1 MKKILTILFVIFSFV
16 IIFSEILEIH
26 FIDVGQG
33 DAIFIN
39 HPDFKMLIDAGD
51 RFSPVSNYLA
61 SLGIE
66 EIDIVVATHPHA
78 DHIAGLVSVLRRFEV
93 KEVFDSGLPYTTVTF
108 QNYLLTIYE
117 RKIEFTEARA
127 GMHRDISENFYFE
140 ILHPSDPLLPKV
152 NDVSI
157 VIRMVYDEVSFLFMG
172 DAETSSEYEIMERYD
187 DITSNVIKIGHHG
200 SRTSSREEF
209 LISVSPE
216 IAVVQ
221 CGLNNRYGHPH
232 TETIQTLE
240 KFEIPY
246 YITANHGTIIMI
258 TDGKTIE
265 IETEKIEETVE

>member
-1 MKKILTILFVIFSFV
+1 MKKILTILFVIFSFAV
-16 IIFSEILEIH
+16 IFSEILEIH

-33 DAIFIN
+33 DSIFIN
-39 HPDFKMLIDAGD
+39 HADFKMLIDGGD
-51 RFSPVSNYLA
+51 RFSPVSNYLT

-66 EIDIVVATHPHA
+66 EIDVVVATHPHA
-78 DHIAGLVSVLRRFEV
+78 DHIAGLISVLRRFEV

-127 GMHRDISENFYFE
+127 GMRRDISENFYFE
-140 ILHPSDPLLPKV
+140 ILHPADPILPKV

-157 VIRMVYDEVSFLFMG
+157 AIRMVYDEVSFLFMG
-172 DAETSSEYEIMERYD
+172 DAETHSEYEIIERYD
-187 DITSNVIKIGHHG
+187 DIQSNVIKIGHHG
-200 SRTSSREEF
+200 SRTSSHEEF
-209 LISVSPE
+209 IISVSPE
-216 IAVVQ
+216 IAVIQ

-246 YITANHGTIIMI
+246 YITAVNGNIVMI

-265 IETEKIEETVE
+265 IQTEKIEETVE